1 MKLSDINRLEKL
13 IDLEIKLQELIDL
26 EIERMIK
33 NFADKEAIESAE
45 NELITLDKLRDRIN
59 HIA

>member
-1 MKLSDINRLEKL
+1 MKLSDINRLQKL

-33 NFADKEAIESAE
+33 NFANEEAMESAE
-45 NELITLDKLRDRIN
+45 NELITLDELRDRIN
-59 HIA
+59 RIA